1 MLISVCVTSR
11 GLHFSHHKG
20 NMAENIYEGSYGA
33 LRRGGK
39 YCVAGTPNG
48 ISCTNTSYTTG
59 ISMHRFP
66 KNDIVRRKW
75 VKFVRRHRDNFTP
88 TSTSALCSAHF
99 EASSYSRRTD
109 ISLNQ
114 EQDNEILTPYVKRL
128 LIGASPTIDAAVQE
142 KPNAKSIDRTRRQVS
157 SHILN

>member
-1 MLISVCVTSR
+1 MTRKETWLKIYTKAITELCVEVENPVSQE
-11 GLHFSHHKG
+11 HQ
-20 NMAENIYEGSYGA
+20 MALA
-33 LRRGGK
+33 ARTHRL
-39 YCVAGTPNG
+39 
-48 ISCTNTSYTTG
+48 
-59 ISMHRFP
+59 SMHRFP

-99 EASSYSRRTD
+99 EAISYSRRTD
-109 ISLNQ
+109 ISLNH
-114 EQDNEILTPYVKRL
+114 EQNNEFPTLKRL